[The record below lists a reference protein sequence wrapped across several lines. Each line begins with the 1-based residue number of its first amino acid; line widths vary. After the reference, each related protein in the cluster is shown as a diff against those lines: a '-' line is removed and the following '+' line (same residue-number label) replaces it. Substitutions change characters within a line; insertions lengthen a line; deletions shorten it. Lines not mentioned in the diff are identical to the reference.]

1 MKYTYNLAYEMKK
14 NLPENIMVK
23 TAKCQNLEIAISS
36 LNKAAEYL
44 EVLELYKQ
52 AGIVTNVM
60 EHLTKKI

>member
-1 MKYTYNLAYEMKK
+1 MKYTYNLAYEMNK
-14 NLPENIMVK
+14 NLPENMVK
-23 TAKCQNLEIAISS
+23 TAKPQNLEIIMSS
-36 LNKAAEYL
+36 LNKAAEHL

>member
-1 MKYTYNLAYEMKK
+1 MKYTYNLAYEMNK
-14 NLPENIMVK
+14 NLPENMVK
-23 TAKCQNLEIAISS
+23 TAKSQNLEIIMSS
-36 LNKAAEYL
+36 LNKAADHL

>member
-1 MKYTYNLAYEMKK
+1 MKYTYNLAYEMNK
-14 NLPENIMVK
+14 NLPENMVK
-23 TAKCQNLEIAISS
+23 TAKSQNLEIIMSS
-36 LNKAAEYL
+36 LNKAAEHL

>member
-1 MKYTYNLAYEMKK
+1 MKYTYNLAYEMNK
-14 NLPENIMVK
+14 NLPENMVK
-23 TAKCQNLEIAISS
+23 TAKSQNLEIIMSS
-36 LNKAAEYL
+36 LNKTAEHL